1 MTGTRRR
8 RANGEASRGKILDAA
23 AEIAGERGYEG
34 TTINLISAR
43 SGLPASSIY
52 WHFKDKDE
60 LIAAVIERSFERWI
74 AALDTRVEMPP
85 DRTAEE
91 WFHLAMQRTG
101 AAIAEFP
108 DYLRLGLLLILE
120 QRPEEP
126 TARRRFLAVRHVAM
140 DRTRRLYSVLFA
152 DLGADDI
159 ESLVQLTIALAD
171 GLFVAQEAGELR
183 LGDGF
188 DLLATAV
195 LGAVDQLRAAGVK
208 TRQRRPAA
216 TRR

>member
-1 MTGTRRR
+1 
-8 RANGEASRGKILDAA
+8 
-23 AEIAGERGYEG
+23 
-34 TTINLISAR
+34 
-43 SGLPASSIY
+43 
-52 WHFKDKDE
+52 
-60 LIAAVIERSFERWI
+60 
-74 AALDTRVEMPP
+74 
-85 DRTAEE
+85 
-91 WFHLAMQRTG
+91 MQRTG

-140 DRTRRLYSVLFA
+140 DRTRRLYAVLFA

-171 GLFVAQEAGELR
+171 GLFVAQEAGELP

-188 DLLATAV
+188 DLLAPAV
-195 LGAVDQLRAAGVK
+195 LGAVDQLRGLARGAV
-208 TRQRRPAA
+208 
-216 TRR
+216 

>member
-1 MTGTRRR
+1 MTRTRRR
-8 RANGEASRGKILDAA
+8 RANGEASRSKILDAA

-34 TTINLISAR
+34 SSINLVSAR

-60 LIAAVIERSFERWI
+60 LIAAVVERSFEQWI
-74 AALDTRVEMPP
+74 AALDARVEGPP
-85 DRTAEE
+85 DTTAEE
-91 WFHLAMQRTG
+91 WFDLAMQRIG

-108 DYLRLGLLLILE
+108 DYQRLGLLLILE

-126 TARRRFLAVRHVAM
+126 TARRRFLAVRHTAR
-140 DRTRRLYSVLFA
+140 DRTRRLYSALFP
-152 DLGADDI
+152 DLGADDV

-171 GLFVAQEAGELR
+171 GLFVAQEAGELA

-188 DLLATAV
+188 DLLATAL
-195 LGAVDQLRAAGVK
+195 LGVVDQLRAARST